1 MRIKKNLDILLYEKI
16 RDSFL
21 KGDYRLGEKIDIDEL
36 ADKYEVSRTPII
48 QAIKRFENE
57 GMMETGRGGK
67 IMIPQYT
74 PSKIREIYDIR
85 ILLEEYAMKN
95 ICISDRKIDFVKMRK
110 YANECKEGY
119 DGNDVVSASKADL
132 LFHYAIVK
140 SVGNDS
146 LTDIYHKV
154 QGQCMVVNY
163 LLANSTQ
170 HHRECCCSEHEGIIE
185 SLNQTDFEKSC
196 AVLEHHLNRNVKRL
210 LSALPS
216 AEITEDE

>member
-1 MRIKKNLDILLYEKI
+1 MKIKKNLDTILYEKI

-21 KGDYRLGEKIDIDEL
+21 KGDYQLGEKIDIDEL
-36 ADKYEVSRTPII
+36 ADKYEVSRTPTI

-74 PSKIREIYDIR
+74 PNKIREIYDIR
-85 ILLEEYAMKN
+85 ILLEEYAMKC
-95 ICISDRKIDFVKMRK
+95 ICTSGREIDFARMKS

-119 DGNDVVSASKADL
+119 DRNDVVAASKADL
-132 LFHYAIVK
+132 QFHFSIVK
-140 SVGNDS
+140 SAGNDS
-146 LTDIYHKV
+146 LTDIYHKI

-170 HHRECCCSEHEGIIE
+170 HHRECCCNEHAGIIE
-185 SLNQTDFEKSC
+185 SLNQMDLGKSC
-196 AVLEHHLNRNVKRL
+196 AVLEHHLHRNVKRL
-210 LSALPS
+210 LAALPPV
-216 AEITEDE
+216 EMTEE